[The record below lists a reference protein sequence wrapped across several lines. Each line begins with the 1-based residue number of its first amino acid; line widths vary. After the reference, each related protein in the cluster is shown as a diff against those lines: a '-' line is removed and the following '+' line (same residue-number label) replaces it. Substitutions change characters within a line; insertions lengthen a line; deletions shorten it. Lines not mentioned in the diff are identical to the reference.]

1 MEHVK
6 DCMKPISMVE
16 FANAL
21 LAPRPGNGQV
31 DKADHAAT
39 RPITPYE
46 SLAWTT
52 AVAIVRERVAAA
64 KENAY
69 SMSVFPVD
77 YDSRAYAEGRYH
89 ALRDCL
95 EEMEERG
102 KP

>member
-1 MEHVK
+1 ME
-6 DCMKPISMVE
+6 KPINMVD
-16 FANAL
+16 FASRVCL
-21 LAPRPGNGQV
+21 GPGSV
-31 DKADHAAT
+31 TEAEHAALRDIT
-39 RPITPYE
+39 RPYK

-52 AVAIVRERVAAA
+52 ALAIVRERMAVAQERAA
-64 KENAY
+64 D
-69 SMSVFPVD
+69 MSVFPVD